1 MKTERRILTV
11 LKFIRDWFKKEKL
24 IIEQRKQLEKL
35 KNELNQTKQEVEK
48 WKAKYRNAKK
58 WIDEI
63 TNDFHSYE
71 ESDK

>member
-35 KNELNQTKQEVEK
+35 KNELNQTKQEIEK
-48 WKAKYRNAKK
+48 WKTKYRNAKK

-63 TNDFHSYE
+63 TNDFYSYE

>member
-1 MKTERRILTV
+1 M

-35 KNELNQTKQEVEK
+35 KNELNQTKQEIEK
-48 WKAKYRNAKK
+48 WKTKYRNAKK

-63 TNDFHSYE
+63 TNDFYSYE

>member
-11 LKFIRDWFKKEKL
+11 LRFIQDWFKKEK
-24 IIEQRKQLEKL
+24 IITEQRKQLEKL

-48 WKAKYRNAKK
+48 WKAKYQNAKK

>member
-1 MKTERRILTV
+1 MTV
-11 LKFIRDWFKKEKL
+11 LRFIQDWFNKEKL
-24 IIEQRKQLEKL
+24 IVEQRKQLEKL
-35 KNELNQTKQEVEK
+35 KNELNQAKQEVEK
-48 WKAKYRNAKK
+48 WKAKYRNVKK